1 MQNRNCG
8 EAVQIEKKD
17 CVGQVQKRMS
27 SELWKLV
34 TNYKGHKL
42 SDGKT
47 KDGRGRLTKKRID
60 SFQVYYGK
68 AIRQNA
74 GNTEA
79 ASNEIIGYVCINF
92 KY

>member
-1 MQNRNCG
+1 MGSGLR
-8 EAVQIEKKD
+8 
-17 CVGQVQKRMS
+17 
-27 SELWKLV
+27 KLV

-47 KDGRGRLTKKRID
+47 IGGRGRLSKKQID

-74 GNTEA
+74 GNITTFTTA
-79 ASNEIIGYVCINF
+79 GGRGFYVFVCHNSLSF
-92 KY
+92 SYLPLTP